1 MLCDVFRDVLFSIAI
16 YLYFLIT
23 GRRVV
28 PIIDP
33 ELRKKA
39 EKAVAA
45 KEKKAEKKALKLSPE
60 VVVERDE
67 FDDALDVSNKSLSE
81 KLGLSPPGKGASK
94 KGKKAAKKP
103 DGMKQTKLNFA
114 SKKASDD
121 ESLDE
126 FDMAIEQGTLRYLF
140 LPTS

>member
-1 MLCDVFRDVLFSIAI
+1 MISSIQIDVFEFFIS
-16 YLYFLIT
+16 
-23 GRRVV
+23 GRRVL
-28 PIIDP
+28 PTIDP

-67 FDDALDVSNKSLSE
+67 FDEALDVSNKSLSE
-81 KLGLSPPGKGASK
+81 KLGLSPIGKGAGK
-94 KGKKAAKKP
+94 KGKKAVKKP

-126 FDMAIEQGTLRYLF
+126 FDMAMEQGTLRY
-140 LPTS
+140 